1 MYLKVF
7 LVWMYRACYVKHFEI
22 SLALQ
27 RGTIVMITLVKFET
41 NLKIHVENI
50 TYLTEMYIS
59 QRSRK
64 YLNQVFIQV
73 LSI

>member
-22 SLALQ
+22 SLQ
-27 RGTIVMITLVKFET
+27 RGTIVVITLIKFET
-41 NLKIHVENI
+41 NVKIHVENI